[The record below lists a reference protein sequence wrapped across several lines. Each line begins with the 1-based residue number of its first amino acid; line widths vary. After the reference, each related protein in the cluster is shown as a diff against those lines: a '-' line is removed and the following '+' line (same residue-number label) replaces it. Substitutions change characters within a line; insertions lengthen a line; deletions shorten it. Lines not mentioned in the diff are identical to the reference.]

1 MRTYLRDEDVD
12 RNIATVIRA
21 LCAIR
26 GVPQT
31 KVAAD
36 LGMSTS
42 ALRERMSGKRRFTA
56 AEVAAF
62 ARYLDVK
69 PGKFFEPAIS
79 GFESA
84 WTTLALAA

>member
-1 MRTYLRDEDVD
+1 MRTYLRDLDVD
-12 RNIATVIRA
+12 KNIATVLKA

-26 GVPQT
+26 GVTLAQL
-31 KVAAD
+31 AAD
-36 LGMSTS
+36 HGMSPS
-42 ALRERMSGKRRFTA
+42 AIHERMSGKRRFTA

-84 WTTLALAA
+84 WTTLALVA